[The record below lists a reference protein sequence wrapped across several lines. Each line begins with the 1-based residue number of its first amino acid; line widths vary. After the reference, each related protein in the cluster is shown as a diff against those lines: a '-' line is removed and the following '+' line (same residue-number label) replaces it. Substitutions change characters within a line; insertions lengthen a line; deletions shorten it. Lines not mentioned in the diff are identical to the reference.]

1 MALPLQPMGD
11 QNAKTFVGKIKSQSD
26 PLLGTIVCLASTTI
40 AQLVAQADGDCV
52 MIDMEHAPLT
62 QDMVTSMVAAYVS
75 ASRGA
80 KFPLV
85 RIPSHGVEYVKWAL
99 DSGAAGIIVPMVGNV
114 AEMEAIIDRA
124 IYPPGGRRSFGPIYS
139 VFAHP
144 DGPSAA
150 GGMAG
155 YVERAKRG
163 DIALLP
169 MIESKE
175 GLENVEAILGMEHV
189 SGCLIG
195 PADLRLSLG
204 MEAALDGTEQEF
216 LDALKKI
223 VSAAKRAGKIVGTVA
238 FGEEV
243 AKKRTEDGMDYLFTG
258 FDFGAMLSGIA
269 SDISSAKRGADAA
282 SSQ

>member
-1 MALPLQPMGD
+1 
-11 QNAKTFVGKIKSQSD
+11 
-26 PLLGTIVCLASTTI
+26 
-40 AQLVAQADGDCV
+40 

-62 QDMVTSMVAAYVS
+62 IDVVTQMVSAYVS
-75 ASRGA
+75 ASRGT

-85 RIPSHGVEYVKWAL
+85 RIPSHGVEWVKWAL
-99 DSGAAGIIVPMVGNV
+99 DSGAAGIIVPMVGS
-114 AEMEAIIDRA
+114 AKEMKDIIDRA
-124 IYPPGGRRSFGPIYS
+124 IYPPGGRRSFGPIYAP
-139 VFAHP
+139 FAHP

-175 GLENVEAILGMEHV
+175 GLENVEEILSLEHV

-204 MEAALDGTEQEF
+204 MSAGLDGTETEF
-216 LDALKKI
+216 TEALKKI
-223 VSAAKRAGKIVGTVA
+223 ASTARKLEKVVGTVA
-238 FGEEV
+238 MGEEV
-243 AKKRTEDGMDYLFTG
+243 SRKRAEDGMDYLFTG
-258 FDFGAMLSGIA
+258 FDFGALVSGVA
-269 SDISSAKRGADAA
+269 SDLSAARKGIEGVT
-282 SSQ
+282 S